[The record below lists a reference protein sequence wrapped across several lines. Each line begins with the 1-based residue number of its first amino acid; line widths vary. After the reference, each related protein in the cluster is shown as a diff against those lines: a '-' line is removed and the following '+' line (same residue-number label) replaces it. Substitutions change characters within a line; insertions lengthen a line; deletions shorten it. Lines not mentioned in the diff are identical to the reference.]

1 MTEPRKAHE
10 APGFQL
16 LFTQGERPDYPA
28 IADFIGDDGQIAIVH
43 EDREDGMTELL
54 DSGFTFDLVGLPPA
68 TELSVLKAENL
79 FDVERSPD
87 RSGLEA
93 LLLRPGQHVGGGS
106 HLQPVMRKLADIA
119 CRFVRHFENLSA
131 IGWSPASSAMGA
143 QYFDSVASDWI
154 GGGPFPALG
163 LTAFREGTD
172 GSIESVGLAHWIGQE
187 IRIEPPLSTNRVEAT
202 RLGVRLVNYLVDA
215 GPVEGAERLTAP
227 DGGPLV
233 LRGTAGE
240 RFIRVRRE

>member
-1 MTEPRKAHE
+1 MTEPRKVHE

-16 LFTQGERPDYPA
+16 LFAQGERPDHPA

-43 EDREDGMTELL
+43 EDREEGVIELL
-54 DSGFTFDLVGLPPA
+54 DSGFTFDLVGLVPTHRIPA
-68 TELSVLKAENL
+68 IEAENL

-93 LLLRPGQHVGGGS
+93 LLLKPGQHLSGGS
-106 HLQPVMRKLADIA
+106 HLQPVMRKLVDVA
-119 CRFVRHFENLSA
+119 CRFVRHFDNLVA
-131 IGWSPASSAMGA
+131 IGWTPASSAMGA

-172 GSIESVGLAHWIGQE
+172 GSIESVGLTHWIGQE
-187 IRIEPPLSTNRVEAT
+187 IRIEPPLSTDRVEAT
-202 RLGVRLVNYLVDA
+202 RLGVRLVNHLVDA